1 MCTDPESEVKAL
13 PGGVIPRWNL
23 NDPFE
28 YTVNCHVTV
37 FHVVVDS
44 PVTLISCI
52 PVQVAPLFTFRTVE
66 VTVPALNWQV
76 KYTVAPAWRDVYPL

>member
-1 MCTDPESEVKAL
+1 MPTWK
-13 PGGVIPRWNL
+13 L

-28 YTVNCHVTV
+28 YTVSCHVTF

-44 PVTLISCI
+44 PVTFISCI
-52 PVQVAPLFTFRTVE
+52 PVQVAPLFTLRTAE
-66 VTVPALNWQV
+66 VTVPALNSQV